1 MKKARLFY
9 ANGRWG
15 YNVMDA
21 QLYFEDVTEG
31 MTLPNLEKTPSNT
44 LLFLYS
50 SITWNPQRIH
60 FDKDFTQGEGY
71 RDIVVHGPLRG
82 AFLSQLLT
90 GWIGEEGTLK
100 KLSYANRDI
109 AYVNERLVCKGMVT
123 KKWVEA
129 GTGHVACEVWVENA
143 EEARLTLGSAT
154 VLLPLKTAENRS

>member
-1 MKKARLFY
+1 
-9 ANGRWG
+9 
-15 YNVMDA
+15 MDA

-90 GWIGEEGTLK
+90 CWIG
-100 KLSYANRDI
+100 
-109 AYVNERLVCKGMVT
+109 
-123 KKWVEA
+123 
-129 GTGHVACEVWVENA
+129 
-143 EEARLTLGSAT
+143 
-154 VLLPLKTAENRS
+154 